1 MNRIRLAAGFLPFL
15 LLGALLWPQ
24 AKNGQAELQAG
35 LAAFKQERYQQAAQS
50 FRQVTALGD
59 DLPAAA
65 DAYFW
70 AARSYMAMGQLG
82 EAGRVL
88 DHFLSRYPHHPLFA
102 EGQYQKTRLPFLA
115 KDYEGTIRASEEF
128 IRANPGSP
136 FLPNAYF
143 WAGESLY
150 SLGRLDE
157 AERIFAK
164 VVTDYPQSFKVE
176 AARYRLSLIEFKR
189 REEQLLRLLKWSH
202 EDFLKTVEEF
212 RRRQAAYEQELAAYR
227 GKPGKG
233 TPATPEAVKPE
244 TAKPEAAQAAQTAPE
259 ESEMLAGLK
268 AQNAALQKR
277 VEELEVQRAREAESK
292 AAELADREQL
302 LRIKEQALAL
312 KESLLLLYEGAK

>member
-1 MNRIRLAAGFLPFL
+1 
-15 LLGALLWPQ
+15 
-24 AKNGQAELQAG
+24 
-35 LAAFKQERYQQAAQS
+35 
-50 FRQVTALGD
+50 
-59 DLPAAA
+59 
-65 DAYFW
+65 
-70 AARSYMAMGQLG
+70 
-82 EAGRVL
+82 
-88 DHFLSRYPHHPLFA
+88 
-102 EGQYQKTRLPFLA
+102 
-115 KDYEGTIRASEEF
+115 
-128 IRANPGSP
+128 
-136 FLPNAYF
+136 
-143 WAGESLY
+143 
-150 SLGRLDE
+150 
-157 AERIFAK
+157 
-164 VVTDYPQSFKVE
+164 VTDYPQSFKVE

-244 TAKPEAAQAAQTAPE
+244 AAKPEAAKPEAAQAAQTAPE

-277 VEELEVQRAREAESK
+277 VEELEVQRARETESK